1 MNHRPEEIQPNK
13 DDSRRGLW
21 WKIALPLVIG
31 LTVIF
36 LLFKKDF
43 SLSTFSQIRFNSD
56 FAIGMLFMLMA
67 FAAREAGM
75 ALRFNALTSGKLSLG
90 KSLFTTFMC
99 EFTSTITPTSV
110 GGSALSMVFMNRE
123 GVPLGRATTITL
135 IILFLDNLF
144 FTVFCPVVILLCPFS
159 KLFNLEGGELEEG
172 LEAVFWVAYA
182 AMCVLTL
189 VLFLG
194 IFVVPATTGKFLTAV
209 FSLKFLRRWK
219 KKIDKLAGN
228 MSTASQEVKNM
239 NFSWW
244 LKGFAATC
252 LSWLGRFLVV
262 NAVFYA
268 IIPGSPQE
276 IILARQFIV
285 WALLMFSPT
294 PGGSGISEWLFD
306 KYYFDIIPSD
316 GLVMVL
322 ALLWRLFSYYI
333 YMIIGLFLL
342 PKFLRIKKERYDN
355 IPEC

>member
-1 MNHRPEEIQPNK
+1 MAAEIGTKQK
-13 DDSRRGLW
+13 GLW
-21 WKIALPLVIG
+21 WKIFLPIAIG
-31 LTVIF
+31 LTVIYF
-36 LLFKKDF
+36 LFRKDF
-43 SLSTFSQIRFNSD
+43 SFETFSQIRLDGN
-56 FAIGMLFMLMA
+56 FAIGMVLVLLA
-67 FAAREAGM
+67 FGAREMGM
-75 ALRFNALTSGKLSLG
+75 ALRFNFLTNGKLTLG

-99 EFTSTITPTSV
+99 EFTSAITPSSV
-110 GGSALSMVFMNRE
+110 GGSALSMVFINRE
-123 GVPLGRATTITL
+123 GVPLGHATTITL

-144 FTVFCPVVILLCPFS
+144 FTVLCPVVILLCPFA

-172 LEAVFWVAYA
+172 LEAVFWVAYV
-182 AMCVLTL
+182 AMVVLTT

-194 IFVVPATTGKFLTAV
+194 IFIVPSAMRKALITI
-209 FSLKFLRRWK
+209 FSMRFLRRWE
-219 KKIDKLAGN
+219 KKIEKVTAN
-228 MSTASQEVKNM
+228 MVTASKEVKDM
-239 NFSWW
+239 KPIWW
-244 LKGFAATC
+244 IKGFGATC

-268 IIPGSPQE
+268 IIPSSPQA

-333 YMIIGLFLL
+333 YLIIGIFLL
-342 PKFLRIKKERYDN
+342 PKFLRLKTH
-355 IPEC
+355 P